1 MHSGKQHHQQL
12 KITLQNI
19 NEPFLVFLLYC
30 YYFDFQNIKHMQNPY
45 YGNNR
50 QFMPSNETLNQW
62 MKTRK
67 TQNTSIPGLFETIGF
82 ATDQIWSFI
91 AIIIESAAL
100 FLTTYGAWQMF
111 QANHKLPLFITAII
125 LVVLFIAFD
134 IIGIMLHGYESPRKV
149 EIKNILVKEKD
160 YNERKRL
167 IDELE
172 SITWRQFLGT
182 MLFLL
187 SAALKIVAILVYFKT
202 QAGMIVI
209 AILTI
214 FYLVVIYIHLYHTGY
229 WLSALK
235 TKKLLTREEEEWYKA
250 RQTDVS
256 NPFQVN
262 IPDLTLFS
270 TRAPIPFPGD
280 QKKYDFNRATISFL
294 QEVNHEDGSKSFD
307 YKLENN
313 GCLWDEDIHGLIA
326 NFPSEFSK
334 DLIEACKTLQLS
346 QLHT

>member
-1 MHSGKQHHQQL
+1 
-12 KITLQNI
+12 
-19 NEPFLVFLLYC
+19 
-30 YYFDFQNIKHMQNPY
+30 MQNPY
-45 YGNNR
+45 YENNR

-67 TQNTSIPGLFETIGF
+67 TQSASIPGLFETIGF
-82 ATDQIWSFI
+82 ATDQIWSVI

-111 QANHKLPLFITAII
+111 KANQKLSLFITAII

-149 EIKNILVKEKD
+149 EIKNKLIKEKD
-160 YNERKRL
+160 LNVRKKL
-167 IDELE
+167 IFELE

-182 MLFLL
+182 MLFLF
-187 SAALKIVAILVYFKT
+187 SAALKIVAIMVYFKT

-209 AILTI
+209 SILTI
-214 FYLVVIYIHLYHTGY
+214 FYVVVIYIHLYHTGY
-229 WLSALK
+229 WLAALK
-235 TKKLLTREEEEWYKA
+235 TKKLLIKEEEEWFNAK
-250 RQTDVS
+250 QTNVT
-256 NPFQVN
+256 NPFMVDN
-262 IPDLTLFS
+262 PDVTLFS
-270 TRAPIPFPGD
+270 TRVPIPFTAG
-280 QKKYDFNRATISFL
+280 QEKYDYNRASISFL
-294 QEVNHEDGSKSFD
+294 EEVNHKDGSKSFN
-307 YKLENN
+307 YKLENH

-326 NFPSEFSK
+326 QFPSEISA